1 MMFTRPNR
9 HLNRMVFG
17 VVLSCFREIIWK
29 YIHGGGKLNK
39 VIGIIGCGNMG
50 RGILEGVLNN
60 GLAEADKVFIYD
72 KNLSKTH
79 EIGEE
84 LGVCVSET
92 GLELMKEAEVVILA
106 VKPNIYK
113 PVLEEIKGAVRE
125 NQIIVTIAAGIT
137 LDFVEGILGQDK
149 HIVRTMPNTPA
160 LVGEGMT
167 AVVPGKGS
175 REEDLKTVVD
185 IFSGIGKVEIVP
197 EYLIDAVT
205 GVSGSSPAY
214 VYMFIEAMADG
225 AVLAGMPRDKAYKFA
240 AQAVLGSAK
249 MVLESGKH
257 PGELKDM
264 VCSPGGTTIEAVK
277 SLEENGFRGV
287 VINAVL
293 ACIERSREMSSK

>member
-1 MMFTRPNR
+1 M
-9 HLNRMVFG
+9 
-17 VVLSCFREIIWK
+17 
-29 YIHGGGKLNK
+29 NK